1 MTMKTPDRAWKWT
14 RRTSAIV
21 IATTLTVGGIGM
33 QHYLLAQSSGYP
45 LITELATVPFDHPD
59 YLTFLELAN
68 THGCAIIYRDGTPV
82 GTRELTIEEYRTAL
96 STCETHLLANRKT
109 PQSTLDQLSRLI
121 RESLALNP
129 TDAGIAAE
137 NTGVPYSPP
146 MTYSSAP
153 MRTMGIP
160 GAQSYDYGSVMP
172 LSEAYRAPAAY
183 DDGFNR
189 EEYNPIAEN
198 RFQRPSDRPLSTFS
212 IDVDGASY
220 SNARRFINDG
230 QRPPI
235 DAVRIEDLINYFTY
249 EYPEP
254 SGDRPFSITS
264 EVSAAPWSDRRRLVH
279 VGLQGKTIP
288 TANLPDSNLVF
299 LLDVSGSMD
308 SPDKLPLL
316 KSAIRLLVNELD
328 EDDTVSIV
336 VYAGAAGVVLEPTRG
351 NEKDAILDAIEQLSA
366 GGSTAGGEGI
376 QLAYDLARDQFIS
389 NGNNRVILATDG
401 DFNVGTSSESELIR
415 LIEDQ
420 REDDIFLTVLGF
432 GTGNLQDAKMEQLAN
447 HGNGNYAYIDNILE
461 AQKVLVNEIG
471 ATLLTIAKDVK
482 IQVEFNPAKVQAYR
496 LVGYENRLLQDEEF
510 NDDTRDAGE
519 LGAGHSVTA
528 LYEIIPVG
536 TEPDVELPTVDAL
549 RYRSSSTTS
558 NSPASSDVEDL
569 SATADSDELMWV
581 KLRYKEPT
589 GDVSQLIELPVLDRG
604 VTLDRSSDDFRFAAA
619 VAMFGMVLRESD
631 FLGTATLDRV
641 KALARDA
648 RGDDRDGYRSEFIR
662 LVETY
667 GLLAPPADTRDR

>member
-1 MTMKTPDRAWKWT
+1 MTTPKPGCVWEKWT
-14 RRTSAIV
+14 RRTSV
-21 IATTLTVGGIGM
+21 IAIMTTVAVSGLGM
-33 QHYLLAQSSGYP
+33 QQYLRAQGNSAPSVAD
-45 LITELATVPFDHPD
+45 LTTIPFDHPD
-59 YLTFLELAN
+59 YLTLLELAK
-68 THGCAIIYRDGTPV
+68 TYGCSIEYADGTPV
-82 GTRELTIEEYRTAL
+82 GTRPLTSTEYYIAL
-96 STCETHLLANRKT
+96 NTCETMLLARGNT
-109 PQSTLDQLSRLI
+109 PQEDLDRLYGLMDEFIQPSSVAENEDMSAAPVPSPQGLISPPI
-121 RESLALNP
+121 RTRGPAGLGGGMTTFAEAPQP
-129 TDAGIAAE
+129 TWYDAG
-137 NTGVPYSPP
+137 
-146 MTYSSAP
+146 M
-153 MRTMGIP
+153 
-160 GAQSYDYGSVMP
+160 D
-172 LSEAYRAPAAY
+172 
-183 DDGFNR
+183 R
-189 EEYNPIAEN
+189 EEYNPIDEN

-220 SNARRFINDG
+220 SNVRRFINDN

-235 DAVRIEDLINYFTY
+235 DAVRIEELINYFTY
-249 EYPEP
+249 DYPEP
-254 SGDRPFSITS
+254 SGDRPFSIRT
-264 EVSAAPWSDRRRLVH
+264 EVSTAPWSDRRRLVQI
-279 VGLQGKTIP
+279 GIQGKTIP
-288 TANLPDSNLVF
+288 SANLPASNLVF

-336 VYAGAAGVVLEPTRG
+336 VYAGAAGVVLEPTPG
-351 NEKDAILDAIEQLSA
+351 DAKDAILDAIEQLNA

-376 QLAYDLARDQFIS
+376 QLAYELARDQFIQG
-389 NGNNRVILATDG
+389 GNNRVILATDG
-401 DFNVGTSSESELIR
+401 DFNVGTSSEGELIR
-415 LIEDQ
+415 LIEAQ

-447 HGNGNYAYIDNILE
+447 HGNGNYAYIDSILE
-461 AQKVLVNEIG
+461 AKKVLVNEIG

-536 TEPDVELPTVDAL
+536 TDPDVDLPTVDAL
-549 RYRSSSTTS
+549 RYGNAANSSNTG
-558 NSPASSDVEDL
+558 ASEPL
-569 SATADSDELMWV
+569 SATAESDELMWV

-589 GDVSQLIELPVLDRG
+589 GDVSQLLELPVMDRG
-604 VTLDRSSDDFRFAAA
+604 VSLDRSSDDFRFAAA

-631 FLGTATLDRV
+631 FAGTATLDQV
-641 KALARDA
+641 ETLARAA

-667 GLLAPPADTRDR
+667 RLLDQP

>member
-1 MTMKTPDRAWKWT
+1 MTPTQPEHIWKKWT
-14 RRTSAIV
+14 RRTSAIA
-21 IATTLTVGGIGM
+21 IATTVAVSGLGM
-33 QHYLLAQSSGYP
+33 HQYLRAQSNTYP
-45 LITELATVPFDHPD
+45 SVTELTTIPFDHPD
-59 YLTFLELAN
+59 YLTLLELAK
-68 THGCAIIYRDGTPV
+68 TYGCSIEYADGTPV
-82 GTRELTIEEYRTAL
+82 GTRPLTDTEYYIAL
-96 STCETHLLANRKT
+96 NTCETLLIARGNT
-109 PQSTLDQLSRLI
+109 PQEDFDRLYALMDEFIQPNSTAESEDMNMAPAPLPQGLS
-121 RESLALNP
+121 
-129 TDAGIAAE
+129 
-137 NTGVPYSPP
+137 SPP
-146 MTYSSAP
+146 MRTGGAP
-153 MRTMGIP
+153 GFGGMTTFAEAPPP
-160 GAQSYDYGSVMP
+160 GW
-172 LSEAYRAPAAY
+172 Y
-183 DDGFNR
+183 DDGLDR
-189 EEYNPIAEN
+189 EEYNPIDEN
-198 RFQRPSDRPLSTFS
+198 RFQRPSDRPLSTFA

-220 SNARRFINDG
+220 SNVRRFINDG

-235 DAVRIEDLINYFTY
+235 DAIRIEELINYFTY
-249 EYPEP
+249 DYPQP
-254 SGDRPFSITS
+254 SGDRPFSINT
-264 EVSAAPWSDRRRLVH
+264 EVSTAPWSDRRRLVQI
-279 VGLQGKTIP
+279 GIQGKTIP
-288 TANLPDSNLVF
+288 TANLPASNLVF

-308 SPDKLPLL
+308 EPDKLPLL

-351 NEKDAILDAIEQLSA
+351 DEKDAILDAIEQLSA
-366 GGSTAGGEGI
+366 GGSTAGGAGI
-376 QLAYDLARDQFIS
+376 QLAYDLARDRFIDG
-389 NGNNRVILATDG
+389 GNNRVILATDG
-401 DFNVGTSSESELIR
+401 DFNVGTSSEGELIR

-461 AQKVLVNEIG
+461 AKKVLVNEIG

-496 LVGYENRLLQDEEF
+496 LVGYENRLLRDEEF

-536 TEPDVELPTVDAL
+536 TDPDVDLPSVDEL
-549 RYRSSSTTS
+549 RYRDSAHTS
-558 NSPASSDVEDL
+558 NAEDSESL

-589 GDVSQLIELPVLDRG
+589 GDVSQLIELPVMDRG
-604 VTLDRSSDDFRFAAA
+604 VSLDRSSDDFRFASA

-631 FLGTATLDRV
+631 FAGTTTLEQV
-641 KALARDA
+641 EALARAA
-648 RGDDRDGYRSEFIR
+648 RGDDRDGYRSEFLR

-667 GLLAPPADTRDR
+667 RLLDQP

>member
-1 MTMKTPDRAWKWT
+1 VAV
-14 RRTSAIV
+14 SG
-21 IATTLTVGGIGM
+21 LGM
-33 QHYLLAQSSGYP
+33 QQYLRAQGNSAPSVAD
-45 LITELATVPFDHPD
+45 LTTIPFDHPD
-59 YLTFLELAN
+59 YLTLLELAK
-68 THGCAIIYRDGTPV
+68 TYGCSIEYADGTPV
-82 GTRELTIEEYRTAL
+82 GTRPLTSTEYYIAL
-96 STCETHLLANRKT
+96 NTCETMLLARGNT
-109 PQSTLDQLSRLI
+109 PQEDLDRLYGLMDEFIQPSSVAENEDMSAAPVPSPQGLISPPI
-121 RESLALNP
+121 RTRGPAGLGGGMTTFAEAPQP
-129 TDAGIAAE
+129 TWYDAG
-137 NTGVPYSPP
+137 
-146 MTYSSAP
+146 M
-153 MRTMGIP
+153 
-160 GAQSYDYGSVMP
+160 D
-172 LSEAYRAPAAY
+172 
-183 DDGFNR
+183 R
-189 EEYNPIAEN
+189 EEYNPIDEN

-220 SNARRFINDG
+220 SNVRRFINDN

-235 DAVRIEDLINYFTY
+235 DAVRIEELINYFTY
-249 EYPEP
+249 DYPEP
-254 SGDRPFSITS
+254 SGDRPFSIRT
-264 EVSAAPWSDRRRLVH
+264 EVSTAPWSDRRRLVQI
-279 VGLQGKTIP
+279 GIQGKTIP
-288 TANLPDSNLVF
+288 SANLPASNLVF

-336 VYAGAAGVVLEPTRG
+336 VYAGAAGVVLEPTPG
-351 NEKDAILDAIEQLSA
+351 DAKDAILDAIEQLNA

-376 QLAYDLARDQFIS
+376 QLAYELARDQFIQG
-389 NGNNRVILATDG
+389 GNNRVILATDG
-401 DFNVGTSSESELIR
+401 DFNVGTSSEGELIR
-415 LIEDQ
+415 LIEAQ

-447 HGNGNYAYIDNILE
+447 HGNGNYAYIDSILE
-461 AQKVLVNEIG
+461 AKKVLVNEIG

-536 TEPDVELPTVDAL
+536 TDPDVDLPTVDAL
-549 RYRSSSTTS
+549 RYGNAANSSNTG
-558 NSPASSDVEDL
+558 ASEPL
-569 SATADSDELMWV
+569 SATAESDELMWV

-589 GDVSQLIELPVLDRG
+589 GDVSQLLELPVMDRG
-604 VTLDRSSDDFRFAAA
+604 VSLDRSSDDFRFAAA

-631 FLGTATLDRV
+631 FAGTATLDQV
-641 KALARDA
+641 ETLARAA

-667 GLLAPPADTRDR
+667 RLLDQP